1 MLTRSATRRSAVV
14 LMMALVAMLLVAT
27 GGSARATQQA
37 RTSAGTGHLT
47 AAPQHGR
54 QAASVP
60 PASHDHGHLHLDL
73 ATTAPD
79 DVASPAAV
87 VDEPVATHDASHVAA
102 ATVTVEGRA
111 PPAP

>member
-1 MLTRSATRRSAVV
+1 
-14 LMMALVAMLLVAT
+14 MMALVAMLLVAT

-54 QAASVP
+54 HAASVP

-73 ATTAPD
+73 ASTAPD